1 MAGST
6 GRGSAKRSGNRLREK
21 SVAAENSQAGH
32 RSSTAFQQRRSS
44 SSTLVEGPID
54 ALAVV
59 ELLGLETLR
68 RTGDTVI
75 GAPGTS
81 GFSVQT
87 VASHTGPV
95 TLWTDGDDG
104 GYLAAL
110 RLARALQRLGRGV
123 ELRAAPA
130 GLDWA
135 DVAREM
141 IELKAWSGAGA
152 VNRCGKR
159 GQQVRVRSTGAGA
172 VNRCGCGQQV
182 RVRSTGCG
190 CGQQVRKAWSAGAE
204 SVVSRC
210 GKRGQQVRK
219 AWSTGALLARSSQCF
234 PYIFG
239 SARSSRSPRSSRKGR
254 GRKLGGALS
263 LTLRASQLSNCCSC
277 SPR

>member
-190 CGQQVRKAWSAGAE
+190 QQVRSWSAGAE

-219 AWSTGALLARSSQCF
+219 AWSAGAESVVNRCVVGK
-234 PYIFG
+234 I
-239 SARSSRSPRSSRKGR
+239 
-254 GRKLGGALS
+254 
-263 LTLRASQLSNCCSC
+263 
-277 SPR
+277 

>member
-172 VNRCGCGQQV
+172 VNRC
-182 RVRSTGCG
+182 VRSTGAGAVNRCG

-219 AWSTGALLARSSQCF
+219 AWSTGALLARSSQ
-234 PYIFG
+234 
-239 SARSSRSPRSSRKGR
+239 
-254 GRKLGGALS
+254 
-263 LTLRASQLSNCCSC
+263 
-277 SPR
+277 